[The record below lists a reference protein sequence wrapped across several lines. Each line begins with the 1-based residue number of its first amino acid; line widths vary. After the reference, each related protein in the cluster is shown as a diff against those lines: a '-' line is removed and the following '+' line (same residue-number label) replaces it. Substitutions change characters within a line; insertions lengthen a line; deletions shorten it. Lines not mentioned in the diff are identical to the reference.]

1 MTPRTDTCSLD
12 AAVLASIPLFDQM
25 TPQERQDL
33 VRTATVRKFQ
43 TGDEIVRQDGT
54 SQHIWVVL
62 SGKCEVVRA
71 NGTAPVV
78 LATLEPH
85 QHFGEMSFFHAAP
98 HSASVRASGPV
109 KVLCLSREDYDDL
122 ATQGCCAT
130 TKLAVNVVACLA
142 ERMRRMDDWVADLIT
157 EKGGQRK
164 TADWA
169 HFRERLMRNWQ
180 L

>member
-1 MTPRTDTCSLD
+1 MTSQTHALD
-12 AAVLASIPLFDQM
+12 AATLASIPLFDQM
-25 TPQERQDL
+25 TPQERLDL
-33 VRTATVRKFQ
+33 VRTATLVEFQ
-43 TGDEIVRQDGT
+43 TGDEVVRQNET

-71 NGTAPVV
+71 NGAAPVV
-78 LATLEPH
+78 LATLGPH

-98 HSASVRASGPV
+98 HSASVRASGLV
-109 KVLCLSREDYDDL
+109 KVLCLSRTDYDHL
-122 ATQGCCAT
+122 AAQGCCAT

-164 TADWA
+164 TADWE